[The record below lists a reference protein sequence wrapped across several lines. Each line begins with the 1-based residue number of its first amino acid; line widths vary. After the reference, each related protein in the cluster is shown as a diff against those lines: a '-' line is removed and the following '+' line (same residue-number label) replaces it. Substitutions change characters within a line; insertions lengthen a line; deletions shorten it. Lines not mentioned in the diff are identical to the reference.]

1 MVILSEEEL
10 VLRKRDAREREIRQ
24 NVKSHCTKIRDGI
37 RKNGSTSGNRAI
49 WELFQNAGDLVRD
62 GSAEI
67 KINLTDDSFVFSH
80 KGKSFTYDSLCSL
93 VKQVSSQE
101 KENDDTV
108 GQYGT
113 GFLTT
118 HKFSRRIKVNGSM
131 LISEDPI
138 AYVDINDFLINRENF
153 DDIPCFIEDMKNQI
167 LEVEKLMDAEQ
178 HPYARDWTELSYE
191 LNAERRAIAQ
201 NAIDEA
207 IKLMP
212 YVLTFNDNIGSCTIN
227 DITRARNIS
236 FAKSDKECSVEG
248 LFCKRI
254 IISEVGK
261 ESKNFDCYY
270 LELHGGD
277 SRIILPLK
285 SETEV
290 CSLGDVPRLFVH
302 FPLIG
307 PNYFGVNFLFH
318 SHKFTPEEPRDNI
331 IVPRDNDATEKAAS
345 ANLQVLDEMTNVLWN
360 YLEEHIGEWHNTI
373 KMASLRIKD
382 NGYNEAATET
392 YYKDLKRKWVTEFS
406 KLKMIQIAGNCYS
419 MSDDGHPL
427 VLEPSL
433 ESFISEKTEVDYLST
448 IYPYAEKTAIIPCKD
463 ELIQWSKII
472 AEWDSSKSENFLT
485 LETIVEYI
493 SKHQDNLLHEMLE
506 MIVAAGHSEFFEK
519 YELLPNREGT
529 LMKRGELRNAAPIV
543 KDLYDLVKALD
554 SNICTKMV
562 DEKYADIIE
571 LTPYNRTHLRE
582 ELNSSVK
589 KKEDECW
596 KDVKGQRPYDG
607 AFEKSMI
614 ALCSSF
620 TTVKGDSKRNKLMP
634 IICRF
639 ENIEYSEKH
648 IPTWTDD
655 APNFDLYRQ
664 IFVSLVENQM
674 MKIQHHDASW
684 VTEHINDLVVFVD
697 NARGDDYKN
706 FCTQYALYPDM
717 NGELHTPD
725 SLKKNCRVN
734 DELFNFYSQV
744 LNEDLKSKCVDVR
757 FETFYEKFAEEA
769 YQYTPQSVA
778 KDIQNKLSADNYQD
792 IVLLDIIDLTEK
804 ESTEGY
810 QWRSLFK
817 DIYDQRESIRYNLGT
832 EVERKAINKMLKQ
845 KNPALIEKMAEVSER
860 EDAVTVLSALNEAIN
875 NIKHE
880 AYIKMLGEYAES
892 HIQKYL
898 SEALSTYG
906 VHVDNQQG
914 GQDFILS
921 KCGFKDYHIEVKS
934 RWENDQSVE
943 MSSTQFKRAVEIPD
957 RYALISLNMYNF
969 DRKKA
974 EENVHI
980 ELSEIHSFIKVLD
993 NIGTLELDLYKRT
1006 DVAFKG
1012 NDREIRLN
1020 GSYTVRV
1027 PQNIF
1032 EAYPLSFNALIEK
1045 LKNYFTK

>member
-1 MVILSEEEL
+1 MAILSEEEL
-10 VLRKRDAREREIRQ
+10 NLRKEEAHEREIRQ

-49 WELFQNAGDLVRD
+49 WELFQNAGDLVRN

-67 KINLTDDSFVFSH
+67 KITLTDDYFVFSH

-101 KENDDTV
+101 KEDDDTV

-131 LISEDPI
+131 LISENPV

-153 DDIPCFIEDMKNQI
+153 DDIPCFIEDIKNQI
-167 LEVEKLMDAEQ
+167 LEVEKLMDTEQ
-178 HPYARDWTELSYE
+178 KQHARDWTDLSYE
-191 LNAERRAIAQ
+191 LNDERKVIAQ

-227 DITRARNIS
+227 DITRSRNIS
-236 FAKSDKECSVEG
+236 FAKSNKDCSVEG
-248 LFCKRI
+248 LCCKRI
-254 IISEVGK
+254 TITETKG
-261 ESKNFDCYY
+261 SKPFDCYY
-270 LELHGGD
+270 LELHNGD

-345 ANLQVLDEMTNVLWN
+345 ANKQVLDEMTNVLWK
-360 YLEEHIGEWHNTI
+360 YLEEHVGTWHNTI

-382 NGYNEAATET
+382 NGYSEAATEA
-392 YYKDLKRKWVTEFS
+392 YYKDLKEKWVTKFS
-406 KLKMIQIAGNCYS
+406 KLKIIQIAGNRYS
-419 MSDDGHPL
+419 MSEEGHPL

-433 ESFISEKTEVDYLST
+433 ESFISENTETDYLTT
-448 IYPYAEKTAIIPCKD
+448 IYPYAEKTSIIPCQD

-472 AEWDSSKSENFLT
+472 AEWNSSKSENFLA
-485 LETIVEYI
+485 LETIVEYV
-493 SKHQDNLLHEMLE
+493 SQYRGDFLHEMLE
-506 MIVAAGHSEFFEK
+506 MIVAAGHSDFFEK

-529 LMKRGELRNAAPIV
+529 LMKRSELRNAAPIV
-543 KDLYDLVKALD
+543 KDLYELVKALD
-554 SNICTKMV
+554 ANICTKMV
-562 DEKYADIIE
+562 DEKFADIIE

-596 KDVKGQRPYDG
+596 KDAEEQRAYNG
-607 AFEKSMI
+607 TFEKSLI

-634 IICRF
+634 IICHF
-639 ENIEYSEKH
+639 ENMEYSEKH
-648 IPTWTDD
+648 IPAWTDD

-664 IFVSLVENQM
+664 VFVSLVENQM
-674 MKIQHHDASW
+674 MKIQHHDVSW
-684 VTEHINDLVVFVD
+684 VTEHIDELIMFVD

-706 FCTQYALYPDM
+706 FCTQYAIYPDM
-717 NGELHTPD
+717 NSKLHTPD
-725 SLKKNCRVN
+725 SLKKNSNVN
-734 DELFNFYSQV
+734 EELFDFYFQV
-744 LNEDLKSKCVDVR
+744 LNEDLKGKCVDAR
-757 FETFYEKFAEEA
+757 FETYYEKFAEEA

-778 KDIQNKLSADNYQD
+778 KDIQNKLSVDNYQD

-804 ESTEGY
+804 ESEEGL
-810 QWRSLFK
+810 QWQLLFK

-832 EVERKAINKMLKQ
+832 EIERRAINKILKQ
-845 KNPALIEKMAEVSER
+845 KNPDLIVKMAEVSER
-860 EDAVTVLSALNEAIN
+860 EDAGTILSALNETIY
-875 NIKHE
+875 NIEHE
-880 AYIKMLGEYAES
+880 TYIKMLGEYAES
-892 HIQKYL
+892 HIQRFL
-898 SEALSTYG
+898 TDALSAYG
-906 VHVDNQQG
+906 VRVNNLQG

-921 KCGFKDYHIEVKS
+921 KDEFKDYHIEVKS
-934 RWENDQSVE
+934 RWESDQSVE
-943 MSSTQFKRAVEIPD
+943 MSSTQFKRAVEVPD
-957 RYALISLNMYNF
+957 RYALVGLNMYNF

-974 EENVHI
+974 EANVHV
-980 ELSEIHSFIKVLD
+980 ELSELHSCIKVLD
-993 NIGTLELDLYKRT
+993 NIGTLESDLYKRA
-1006 DVAFKG
+1006 DEAFKG
-1012 NDREIRLN
+1012 DDREIRLN

-1027 PQNIF
+1027 PQNVF
-1032 EAYPLSFNALIEK
+1032 EAHSLNFNTLIEK
-1045 LKNYFTK
+1045 LKSYFTK